1 MGIEDYNFLKSTL
14 EEVSKLQEG
23 KKETKNDLKGWK
35 KSLNDRKEELAE
47 SQEELEGIE
56 ASLEAAS
63 KNVGENVESPS
74 FFQKMETVLMRS
86 ERKIE
91 KLEDKEIRIEERQI
105 SINLK
110 FGIIGAMT
118 IGIGLLMIGFGL
130 SRGGE
135 FSCGAN
141 TGQSIPYMEVGDGEE
156 DCFNGRDE
164 SVPDGDLKQGQQY
177 LRESKAILRGTTI
190 LCLVMFGF
198 LLPSWY
204 RISKEKVRHIEITE
218 TSREEEEGGLQ
229 DMHREMSDFK
239 ELVSRKNLLSKAIE
253 DSIQASIVVE
263 KAIQLNNEEI
273 RNIDELI
280 ETKMKSIS
288 HLIPYSEFLN
298 GH

>member
-63 KNVGENVESPS
+63 KNVGENIETTS

-86 ERKIE
+86 ERKIA
-91 KLEDKEIRIEERQI
+91 KLEDKEIRIEERLI
-105 SINLK
+105 SINFK
-110 FGIIGAMT
+110 FAIIGGFI

-135 FSCGAN
+135 FSCGAS
-141 TGQSIPYMEVGDGEE
+141 GQSIPYMEVGDGEA
-156 DCFNGRDE
+156 DCDNGRDE
-164 SVPDGDLKQGQQY
+164 SVPDEYLKQGQQY
-177 LRESKAILRGTTI
+177 LRQSKTILGCTTI
-190 LCLVMFGF
+190 FWLVMFGF

-204 RISKEKVRHIEITE
+204 ISKEKVRKRIEITE
-218 TSREEEEGGLQ
+218 TSREEEEVGLQ
-229 DMHREMSDFK
+229 DMHGEMSDFK

-253 DSIQASIVVE
+253 DAIQASIEVE
-263 KAIQLNNEEI
+263 KAIQIHNEEI